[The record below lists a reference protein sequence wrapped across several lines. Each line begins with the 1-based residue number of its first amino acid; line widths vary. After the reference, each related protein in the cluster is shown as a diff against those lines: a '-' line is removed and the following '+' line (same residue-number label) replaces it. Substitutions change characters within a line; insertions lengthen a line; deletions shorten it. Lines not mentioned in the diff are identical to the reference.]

1 MAKQKR
7 DAEATRSR
15 IIHNAMELFAK
26 KGFEGVSVDEVALAS
41 KINKAMIFY
50 YFKNKAGLY
59 EAVMQGVLEDMY
71 EEIVE
76 ADKCCEST
84 LGELKAF
91 IATYASFAKRYPYFP
106 ALLLRELSDSGAHL
120 PELMF
125 ESMKKLFVL
134 LSAILDKG
142 VKEGLFKDV
151 IPMIVHFMIIGTINL
166 YITTEPLRKRAAEQN
181 ALDTCSECDIDEV
194 SEYIYRKVLLLLEVD
209 DEKNI
214 CRS

>member
-7 DAEATRSR
+7 DAAATRSK
-15 IIHNAMELFAK
+15 IIQNAMELFAK
-26 KGFEGVSVDEVALAS
+26 KGFDGVSVDEVAAAS
-41 KINKAMIFY
+41 QINKAMIFY

-59 EAVMQGVLEDMY
+59 EAVMQGVLDAIY

-76 ADKCCEST
+76 ADKCCDNT

-134 LSAILDKG
+134 LSGILEKG
-142 VKEGLFKDV
+142 EREGVFKEV
-151 IPMIVHFMIIGTINL
+151 IPMIVHFMIIGTLNL
-166 YITTEPLRKRAAEQN
+166 YVTTQSLRKRVYEEDG
-181 ALDTCSECDIDEV
+181 LDTCCGCEIEEIA
-194 SEYIYRKVLLLLEVD
+194 EYIYKKILLMLEVD
-209 DEKNI
+209 NEKNI
-214 CRS
+214 CCS